1 MTSEL
6 LTLAVVVGVDVLGF
20 LRAVVI
26 HVRLGGARAIEVVGA
41 HFALFTGEFQPLPAA
56 AAGEEAL
63 YKWIGSVLEAADKN
77 PEIKKTL
84 TETAVASERELIDPF
99 FQWRN
104 SCASR
109 LDRASRY

>member
-1 MTSEL
+1 
-6 LTLAVVVGVDVLGF
+6 
-20 LRAVVI
+20 
-26 HVRLGGARAIEVVGA
+26 
-41 HFALFTGEFQPLPAA
+41 
-56 AAGEEAL
+56 
-63 YKWIGSVLEAADKN
+63 VLEAADKN

-109 LDRASRY
+109 RDCASRY